1 MAQPLFCIVRIRFLI
16 NHIYICFLFIP
27 KGIRLQVFFYIFFIF
42 FLLEK
47 LWSKTGW
54 KYLELD
60 ENLRN
65 KIEIPAPAGVF
76 GQMDNFYTNA
86 EDVAGMVS
94 ALGLHLPARIA
105 VEIIRIMTL

>member
-1 MAQPLFCIVRIRFLI
+1 MPARRAPVVPALL
-16 NHIYICFLFIP
+16 L
-27 KGIRLQVFFYIFFIF
+27 
-42 FLLEK
+42 FLL
-47 LWSKTGW
+47 LAGW
-54 KYLELD
+54 LPAQS
-60 ENLRN
+60 
-65 KIEIPAPAGVF
+65 PAPARVF